1 MRALLYLFI
10 AALLAQAT
18 PVIGNPTTN
27 NRLDRHAADRRHWID
42 RDNDIRGYLI
52 DRNSDGTFRYN
63 GKPFVHASPPR
74 AETSC
79 KYVERIDKHGER
91 SFLFICP

>member
-18 PVIGNPTTN
+18 SVSCKPTTK
-27 NRLDRHAADRRHWID
+27 RDTADRRHWID
-42 RDNDIRGYLI
+42 RDNDIRGYLM
-52 DRNSDGTFRYN
+52 DRNSDGVFRYN
-63 GKPFVHASPPR
+63 SNPFVHAKPPT
-74 AETSC
+74 AEINC
-79 KYVERIDKHGER
+79 KYVERIDIHGER